1 MKKLLILLI
10 VPYSFVAAEVFE
22 EEFPDG
28 DLQEEYSL
36 DGQACFDYIDNK
48 GWSEGENT
56 RKGKSFYVGVGIG
69 SSGASMQQVSYID
82 SIQNA
87 FIRAQMNAKTDMA
100 ESQAKQITSEISNE
114 FVQSFKEGVKPVDII
129 TNNDLEAQNY
139 DDLSVY
145 QKMKLLIHQK
155 LNESISKENK
165 DKVGQNERELQREID
180 GILSQNVFRDSIEAT
195 AASNIRGMK
204 VVYSNLSAKPNSNKT
219 NVCNVVVWS
228 ENFVKYADAMTT
240 GNFSVLNNPKKKKKP
255 LKEQVKKGD
264 ALMVTFGTFMDRDE
278 NGDMAILSYAQ
289 SGIKSST
296 SNSQQAAIR
305 TAKLKAERAII
316 QFRSENVEVQ
326 EKINNFEITTE
337 KANGMIDTYTEEN
350 IDRRQRASASGTL
363 QGSTVIHRWVK
374 KHPVTSRAVAGVVV
388 AWSPSAANFAKSM
401 KETLEK
407 QPNSSGS
414 TSTYQII
421 EPEEYDSGSS
431 GGDDEDDF

>member
-1 MKKLLILLI
+1 
-10 VPYSFVAAEVFE
+10 
-22 EEFPDG
+22 
-28 DLQEEYSL
+28 
-36 DGQACFDYIDNK
+36 
-48 GWSEGENT
+48 
-56 RKGKSFYVGVGIG
+56 
-69 SSGASMQQVSYID
+69 
-82 SIQNA
+82 
-87 FIRAQMNAKTDMA
+87 
-100 ESQAKQITSEISNE
+100 
-114 FVQSFKEGVKPVDII
+114 
-129 TNNDLEAQNY
+129 
-139 DDLSVY
+139 
-145 QKMKLLIHQK
+145 
-155 LNESISKENK
+155 
-165 DKVGQNERELQREID
+165 
-180 GILSQNVFRDSIEAT
+180 
-195 AASNIRGMK
+195 
-204 VVYSNLSAKPNSNKT
+204 
-219 NVCNVVVWS
+219 
-228 ENFVKYADAMTT
+228 
-240 GNFSVLNNPKKKKKP
+240 
-255 LKEQVKKGD
+255 
-264 ALMVTFGTFMDRDE
+264 MVTFGTFMDRDE

-414 TSTYQII
+414 SSTYQII

>member
-1 MKKLLILLI
+1 M
-10 VPYSFVAAEVFE
+10 
-22 EEFPDG
+22 
-28 DLQEEYSL
+28 
-36 DGQACFDYIDNK
+36 
-48 GWSEGENT
+48 
-56 RKGKSFYVGVGIG
+56 GVGIG

-155 LNESISKENK
+155 LNELISKENK
-165 DKVGQNERELQREID
+165 DKVGENERELQREID

-388 AWSPSAANFAKSM
+388 ALSPSAANFAKSM